1 MTEEW
6 EQLVAHLVAT
16 VVEGGIG
23 EVFHMVEVV
32 AGGIGFDVV
41 AAKRKQG
48 TYRMGL
54 HRQDAMESSRWW
66 AVRRAG

>member
-1 MTEEW
+1 VGDGGGDGAVGSGLQLTEEW
-6 EQLVAHLVAT
+6 EQLVAHLVAA

-41 AAKRKQG
+41 ATKR
-48 TYRMGL
+48 
-54 HRQDAMESSRWW
+54 
-66 AVRRAG
+66 